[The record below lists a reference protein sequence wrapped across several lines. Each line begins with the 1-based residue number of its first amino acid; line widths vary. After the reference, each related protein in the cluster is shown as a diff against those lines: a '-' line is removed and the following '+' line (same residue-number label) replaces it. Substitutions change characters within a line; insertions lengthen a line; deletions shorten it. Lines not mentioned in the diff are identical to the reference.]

1 MSLAV
6 SIKDINGTEVRK
18 LELAA
23 DIFAVKPNP
32 GLIHEVVVNLQANQR
47 QGTHAT
53 KTRALVSGGGKK
65 PFRQKGTGNAR
76 QGSNRSPLM
85 RGGAISHGP
94 QPRSYRRTLPRKM
107 RNLALKVMLSD
118 RFRSGNLHVVDAIP
132 LQEYKTKKICAM
144 LQTFGTKKT
153 LLSDDRKDDFLYK
166 SARNIYRTAV
176 IDPREINA
184 LHIAAH
190 NSLILSAAAL
200 QVIITRLSNKPAAQ
214 EASA

>member
-6 SIKDINGTEVRK
+6 SIKDINGTEVRT
-18 LELAA
+18 LELVA

-32 GLIHEVVVNLQANQR
+32 GLIHEVVISLRANQR

-76 QGSNRSPLM
+76 QGSNRSPLL
-85 RGGAISHGP
+85 RGGAVVHGP

-118 RFRSGNLHVVDAIP
+118 RLRSGHLHVVDAIP
-132 LQEYKTKKICAM
+132 LQEYKTKKICAL
-144 LQTFGTKKT
+144 LQTFGTRKT

-184 LHIAAH
+184 LHIVAH
-190 NSLILSAAAL
+190 DSLIMSVAAL
-200 QVIITRLSNKPAAQ
+200 QVIITRLSDKSAAQ

>member
-85 RGGAISHGP
+85 RGGAVVHGP

-118 RFRSGNLHVVDAIP
+118 RLRSGDLHVVDAIP
-132 LQEYKTKKICAM
+132 LREYKTKKICAM
-144 LQTFGTKKT
+144 LQTFGTQKT